1 MNIEKVKNSVIEV
14 GKRMYEK
21 GMVNAYEGNV
31 SMRYGDQIIIT
42 PTAVCKGIL
51 TPDMLCVTDM
61 QGRQMEGTLRPSSE
75 IKLHIAVYERVKEAA
90 SVIHCHSPY
99 ATAYALARM
108 PIASKAYT
116 EAVVFFDK
124 IPVVDYGAPGT
135 EAITKG
141 LDRFIH
147 QTDVFLLAN
156 HGMMAYGQDIYDTFY
171 RAEAVE
177 KTAKTLLF
185 TRLLGGEYPLSEEE
199 LGELYAIRKRLF
211 NKGRIE

>member
-1 MNIEKVKNSVIEV
+1 MNIKKIRQSIIEV
-14 GKRMYEK
+14 GKWMYEK

-31 SMRYGDQIIIT
+31 SMRYGDQIVIT

-51 TPDMLCVTDM
+51 KPDMLAVTDM
-61 QGRQMEGTLRPSSE
+61 QGRQMEGKLKPSSE
-75 IKLHIAVYERVKEAA
+75 IKLHIAVYERIKEAS

-99 ATAYALARM
+99 ATAYALARK
-108 PIASKAYT
+108 PIESKAYT

-135 EAITKG
+135 DDITKG
-141 LDRFIH
+141 LDRYIH

-171 RAEAVE
+171 RTEAVE
-177 KTAKTLLF
+177 KTAKTLLL
-185 TRLLGGEYPLSEEE
+185 TRLLGGEYALSEEE
-199 LGELYAIRKRLF
+199 LNELYAIRKRLF